1 MIVIDNTF
9 MPITTATYTTTE
21 PYGAIMKTLTTA
33 ALLATAGIFGLSG
46 CASTGNITPQYVP
59 PSTYQSYDCQSL
71 GQEYNRVNRYVEAAR
86 NEQSTLS
93 SSGVG
98 VGVSAGRWG
107 ISPNISF
114 GVDKSNNTKARDARL
129 SRLYGERD
137 AIIQSARIQRCSFAN
152 GIKIYGE

>member
-1 MIVIDNTF
+1 MKTF
-9 MPITTATYTTTE
+9 TAT
-21 PYGAIMKTLTTA
+21 

-46 CASTGNITPQYVP
+46 CASTGNITPQYIP
-59 PSTYQSYDCQSL
+59 PSTYQSYDCQAL
-71 GQEYNRVNRYVEAAR
+71 NQEYIRVNSYVNAAR
-86 NEQSTLS
+86 NEQSTLAS
-93 SSGVG
+93 TGVG
-98 VGVSAGRWG
+98 VGISAGRWG

-114 GVDKSNNTKARDARL
+114 GVGQSNNNKARDAKL

>member
-1 MIVIDNTF
+1 
-9 MPITTATYTTTE
+9 
-21 PYGAIMKTLTTA
+21 MKTLITTT
-33 ALLATAGIFGLSG
+33 LLATAGIFFLTG

-59 PSTYQSYDCQSL
+59 PSTYQSYDCQAL
-71 GQEYNRVNRYVEAAR
+71 NQEYMRVNRYVDAAR
-86 NEQSTLS
+86 REQSSLS
-93 SSGVG
+93 TSGVG

-114 GVDKSNNTKARDARL
+114 GVGKSNDTKARDAKL

-152 GIKIYGE
+152 GVKIYGE

>member
-1 MIVIDNTF
+1 M
-9 MPITTATYTTTE
+9 
-21 PYGAIMKTLTTA
+21 
-33 ALLATAGIFGLSG
+33 
-46 CASTGNITPQYVP
+46 P
-59 PSTYQSYDCQSL
+59 PSTYQSYDCQAL
-71 GQEYNRVNRYVEAAR
+71 NQEYNRVNRYVDAAR

-93 SSGVG
+93 ASGVG

-114 GVDKSNNTKARDARL
+114 GVGQSNNTKARDAKL

>member
-1 MIVIDNTF
+1 
-9 MPITTATYTTTE
+9 
-21 PYGAIMKTLTTA
+21 MKTLTA
-33 ALLATAGIFGLSG
+33 ATLLATAGVFALSG
-46 CASTGNITPQYVP
+46 CASTGNITPKYVP
-59 PSTYQSYDCQSL
+59 PSTYQSYDCQALS
-71 GQEYNRVNRYVEAAR
+71 QEYNRVTRYVNAAR
-86 NEQSTLS
+86 NEQTTIAA
-93 SSGVG
+93 SGVG

-114 GVDKSNNTKARDARL
+114 GVGKSNNTKARDAKL

>member
-1 MIVIDNTF
+1 MNTF
-9 MPITTATYTTTE
+9 TA
-21 PYGAIMKTLTTA
+21 P
-33 ALLATAGIFGLSG
+33 ALLIAASVFALAG

-59 PSTYQSYDCQSL
+59 PNTYQSYDCQAL
-71 GQEYNRVNRYVEAAR
+71 NQEYIRINRYVDATR
-86 NEQSTLS
+86 KEQSSLS
-93 SSGVG
+93 TSGVG

-114 GVDKSNNTKARDARL
+114 GVGKSNDTKGRDAKL

-137 AIIQSARIQRCSFAN
+137 AVIQSARIQRCSFAN

>member
-1 MIVIDNTF
+1 
-9 MPITTATYTTTE
+9 
-21 PYGAIMKTLTTA
+21 MKIFTA
-33 ALLATAGIFGLSG
+33 ATLLAATGLLGLSG

-59 PSTYQSYDCQSL
+59 PSNYQGYDCQTLS
-71 GQEYNRVNRYVEAAR
+71 QEYNRVNRYVDAAR

-93 SSGVG
+93 ASGVG

-114 GVDKSNNTKARDARL
+114 GVGKSNNTQARDAKL

>member
-1 MIVIDNTF
+1 
-9 MPITTATYTTTE
+9 
-21 PYGAIMKTLTTA
+21 MKTLTVT

-46 CASTGNITPQYVP
+46 CASTGNITPQYIP
-59 PSTYQSYDCQSL
+59 PSTYQNYDCQALS
-71 GQEYNRVNRYVEAAR
+71 QEYNRVNLYVEAAR

-93 SSGVG
+93 TSGVG
-98 VGVSAGRWG
+98 VGISAGRWG

-114 GVDKSNNTKARDARL
+114 GVGKSTNTKARDAKL

-152 GIKIYGE
+152 GVKIYGE

>member
-1 MIVIDNTF
+1 
-9 MPITTATYTTTE
+9 
-21 PYGAIMKTLTTA
+21 MKTFTIAT
-33 ALLATAGIFGLSG
+33 LLASAGMLGLSG

-59 PSTYQSYDCQSL
+59 PSTYQNYDCQALS
-71 GQEYNRVNRYVEAAR
+71 QEYVRVNRYVDATR

-93 SSGVG
+93 ASGVG

-114 GVDKSNNTKARDARL
+114 GVGKSNNTKARDAKL

-137 AIIQSARIQRCSFAN
+137 AIVQSARIQRCSFAN
-152 GIKIYGE
+152 GVKIYGE

>member
-1 MIVIDNTF
+1 MKIF
-9 MPITTATYTTTE
+9 TAT
-21 PYGAIMKTLTTA
+21 
-33 ALLATAGIFGLSG
+33 ALLTTAGIFGLSG
-46 CASTGNITPQYVP
+46 CATSGNLTPQYVP
-59 PSTYQSYDCQSL
+59 PSTYQNYDCQAL
-71 GQEYNRVNRYVEAAR
+71 AQEYNRVNRYVEGAR
-86 NEQSTLS
+86 SQRSTLS
-93 SSGVG
+93 TSGVG

-114 GVDKSNNTKARDARL
+114 GVGQSNDNKARDAKL

>member
-1 MIVIDNTF
+1 
-9 MPITTATYTTTE
+9 
-21 PYGAIMKTLTTA
+21 MKTLFFAT
-33 ALLATAGIFGLSG
+33 LLASAGIFALAG

-59 PSTYQSYDCQSL
+59 PSTYQNYDCQALS
-71 GQEYNRVNRYVEAAR
+71 QEYNRINRYVETAR
-86 NEQSTLS
+86 NQQSIIAA
-93 SSGVG
+93 SGVG

-114 GVDKSNNTKARDARL
+114 GVGKSNNTKARDAKL

-137 AIIQSARIQRCSFAN
+137 AVVQSARIQRCSFAN